1 MFEQELEMEQK
12 ESSVIPLILIVCLAG
27 VILGS
32 VGYWIVQA
40 RKTLS
45 PEQATAAV
53 TDILKKQG
61 PVTLIFRTG
70 NVEPSINERPRD
82 PHYKLMEKAGLLKT
96 ADLKGKDRVTVTLT
110 PEGEK
115 IITSLPEL
123 RKRTDEKDGN
133 TVYFVP
139 LASRKVVAISKVTM
153 SGPNLA
159 HVEYTWQWAPTAMG
173 DIFDTNSKFVKTFN
187 IWDTQTLI
195 SKYDVN
201 YYHGDPARA
210 TINMVR
216 GDNDQWKPSTD

>member
-12 ESSVIPLILIVCLAG
+12 NSSIIPLLLIICLAG
-27 VILGS
+27 VIVGS
-32 VGYWIVQA
+32 VGYWIVQS

-45 PEQATAAV
+45 PEQATTAV
-53 TDILKKQG
+53 SEILKKQG

-70 NVEPSINERPRD
+70 TVEPSINEKPRD

-96 ADLKGKDRVTVTLT
+96 ADVKGKDRVNVTLT

-115 IITSLPEL
+115 VIAAIPEL
-123 RKRTDEKDGN
+123 RKREDKDGT
-133 TVYFVP
+133 TVLFVP
-139 LASRKVVAISKVTM
+139 LAQKKVIAITKVTM

-159 HVEYTWQWAPTAMG
+159 RIEYTWQWAPTPVG

-201 YYHGDPARA
+201 YYHGEPAKA
-210 TINMVR
+210 VVNMVR
-216 GDNDQWKPSTD
+216 GDNDTWRVAQE

>member
-12 ESSVIPLILIVCLAG
+12 NSSIVPLLLILCLAG
-27 VILGS
+27 VIVGS
-32 VGYWIVQA
+32 VGYWIVQS

-45 PEQATAAV
+45 PEQANAAV
-53 TDILKKQG
+53 TEILKKQG

-70 NVEPSINERPRD
+70 TVEPSINERPRD

-96 ADLKGKDRVTVTLT
+96 ADIKGKDRVSVTLT

-115 IITSLPEL
+115 LITAIPEL
-123 RKRTDEKDGN
+123 RKREDKDGT

-139 LASRKVVAISKVTM
+139 LAQKKVIAITKVTM
-153 SGPNLA
+153 SGPNMA
-159 HVEYTWQWAPTAMG
+159 RIEYTWQWAPSAVG
-173 DIFDTNSKFVKTFN
+173 DVFDTNSKFVKTFN

-201 YYHGDPARA
+201 YYHGEPTKAVV
-210 TINMVR
+210 NMVR
-216 GDNDQWKPSTD
+216 GDNDQWKVALE

>member
-12 ESSVIPLILIVCLAG
+12 NSSVIPLVLIVSLAG
-27 VILGS
+27 VIVGS
-32 VGYWIVQA
+32 IVYWVIQA
-40 RKTLS
+40 RKTLA
-45 PEQATAAV
+45 PEQATTAV

-70 NVEPSINERPRD
+70 TVEPSINEKPRD

-96 ADLKGKDRVTVTLT
+96 SDVKGKDRVQVNLT
-110 PEGEK
+110 PAGEQLLAG
-115 IITSLPEL
+115 IPEL
-123 RKRTDEKDGN
+123 RKRVDKDGT
-133 TVYFVP
+133 TVYFAP
-139 LASRKVVAISKVTM
+139 LATKKVIAIESVTM

-159 HVEYTWQWAPTAMG
+159 RVQYTWQWAPSVLG

-201 YYHGDPARA
+201 FYHGDPAKA

-216 GDNDQWKPSTD
+216 GDNDQWKPAQE